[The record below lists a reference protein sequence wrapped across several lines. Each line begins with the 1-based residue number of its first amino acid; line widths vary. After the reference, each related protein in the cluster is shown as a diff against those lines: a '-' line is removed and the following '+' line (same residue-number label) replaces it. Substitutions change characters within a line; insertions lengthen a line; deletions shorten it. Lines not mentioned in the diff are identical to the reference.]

1 MRRRP
6 VCDPRP
12 LPLHEALAGY
22 LTSKGC
28 YGNVYREGTF
38 HIKMTFGRKHTFYVL
53 NAKVGTYGDL
63 KDLEDRLYDRAT
75 RILDR
80 RLKKVEWD

>member
-6 VCDPRP
+6 VRDPTP
-12 LPLHEALAGY
+12 MLLHTALEAY

-28 YGNVYREGTF
+28 GGVAYRESAF
-38 HIKMTFGRKHTFYVL
+38 HVKMTFGRKHTFYVL
-53 NAKVGTYGDL
+53 NAKVRAYGDL

-80 RLKKVEWD
+80 RLGKLGWD